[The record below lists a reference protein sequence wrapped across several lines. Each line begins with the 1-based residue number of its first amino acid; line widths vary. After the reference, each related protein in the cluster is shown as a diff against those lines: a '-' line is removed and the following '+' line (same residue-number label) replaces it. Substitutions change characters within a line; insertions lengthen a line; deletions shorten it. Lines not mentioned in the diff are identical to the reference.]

1 MAEFQ
6 SSLEK
11 RNSTAVTSLDFTED
25 DNYLQMCSMRVDKDH
40 VKDFS
45 AGDDI
50 FVVWDIAKNELLID
64 TDVLSKA
71 KWASWTLANA
81 VNARF

>member
-1 MAEFQ
+1 
-6 SSLEK
+6 
-11 RNSTAVTSLDFTED
+11 
-25 DNYLQMCSMRVDKDH
+25 MCSMRVDKDH

>member
-1 MAEFQ
+1 M
-6 SSLEK
+6 
-11 RNSTAVTSLDFTED
+11 V
-25 DNYLQMCSMRVDKDH
+25 SMRVDKDH

-64 TDVLSKA
+64 TDNLTKA
-71 KWASWTLANA
+71 KWSSWTLANA
-81 VNARF
+81 VNA

>member
-1 MAEFQ
+1 
-6 SSLEK
+6 
-11 RNSTAVTSLDFTED
+11 
-25 DNYLQMCSMRVDKDH
+25 MCSMRVDKDH

-45 AGDDI
+45 SSDDI

-64 TDVLSKA
+64 TDVLSKS